1 MSQSRI
7 IYFSMFRRVDIV
19 ISTREEQHDNRNG
32 GAIMVTVQTVHAI
45 PSLILAAVLFS
56 TPAWADLVPQSGV
69 PPIRGDQPVTS
80 HEDQRHGAQSTPAY
94 RDGLSADSLKAGD
107 LNLKSFGGGMDGS
120 RTIGNPHSSFN
131 SIRPEDFQEHGA
143 RGSGI
148 PLWRW

>member
-1 MSQSRI
+1 
-7 IYFSMFRRVDIV
+7 
-19 ISTREEQHDNRNG
+19 
-32 GAIMVTVQTVHAI
+32 MVTVQRVHAI

-56 TPAWADLVPQSGV
+56 TPAWADLVPQSDV
-69 PPIRGDQPVTS
+69 PPIQGDQPVTL

-94 RDGLSADSLKAGD
+94 RDGLSADSLKAGN

-131 SIRPEDFQEHGA
+131 SIRPEDFQEHGT